1 MNKRDAHFQAFGY
14 EPRRM
19 KPAHFASGF
28 FTALTGEVYADE
40 LLNRVAVTSA
50 GKGLLESYT
59 PERVLETLKQKRLIA
74 EALNQPEIELLRK
87 QVNGIVDNDSAMFP
101 AYRPYRAMGNDYTFI
116 SPRLLTTANRTDGY
130 AGLFVLTVLAETGPG
145 QTVLDAGRALADEP
159 AGTLEQFV
167 EPLLRDVDPQPRDLR
182 EKYEEGFGVLDPAR
196 VAAIAETMRVE
207 TDALRRLCAA
217 AQDYSH
223 YRKIRFYIL
232 GLLAWLFSYLLKTAA
247 TTSSTTPLLLFD
259 FLGDRDGRIRAQ
271 SRACYARLR
280 EGVRRSYTEFARSGR
295 IQPDPIAANLFSRP
309 GRPEE
314 QNFYFLEE
322 HFRDVAVRMGYA
334 QPRAGNVQQ
343 KHLELQPDTLR
354 VLMLSILDGD
364 AQHPIT
370 LDEACRRLWETWK
383 VAVGAR
389 GEDLEALRIQGYFG
403 FDEEDLSRNTAAFAG
418 RLKSLNMA
426 FEPSDGLV
434 LCSSDIGEVL

>member
-1 MNKRDAHFQAFGY
+1 MNKHDAHFQAFGY
-14 EPRRM
+14 EPLRM

-28 FTALTGEVYADE
+28 FTALTGQVYADE

-50 GKGLLESYT
+50 GRGMLGNYA
-59 PERVLETLKQKRLIA
+59 PERVLETLKDQRLI
-74 EALNQPEIELLRK
+74 EDGLNQPDVELLRK

-101 AYRPYRAMGNDYTFI
+101 AYRPFSARGNDYTFI
-116 SPRLLTTANRTDGY
+116 SPRLLSTASRVDGF
-130 AGLFVLTVLAETGPG
+130 AGFFVLTVLADTGPG
-145 QTVLDAGRALADEP
+145 RTVLDTGRALADEP

-167 EPLLRDVDPQPRDLR
+167 EPLLGDIDPQPRDLR
-182 EKYEEGFGVLDPAR
+182 DKYEERFGVLDPAR
-196 VAAIAETMRVE
+196 VAHIAAAMRVE
-207 TDALRRLCAA
+207 TDALERLCAA
-217 AQDYSH
+217 MQDYSH

-232 GLLAWLFSYLLKTAA
+232 GLLAWLFAYLLKTAA
-247 TTSSTTPLLLFD
+247 STSSATPLLFFD
-259 FLGDRDGRIRAQ
+259 FLGDRHGRIRSQ

-280 EGVRRSYTEFARSGR
+280 EGVRRSYTEFARAGR
-295 IQPDPIAANLFSRP
+295 IQPDPIAENVFSRK

-354 VLMLSILDGD
+354 ILMLSILDGD
-364 AQHPIT
+364 VQHPIT
-370 LDEACRRLWETWK
+370 LDEACTRLWDTWK
-383 VAVGAR
+383 VLVGAR
-389 GEDLEALRIQGYFG
+389 AEDHETLRTQGYFG
-403 FDEEDLSRNTAAFAG
+403 FDEEDLSRNAAAFAD
-418 RLKSLNMA
+418 RLKSLHMA

-434 LCSSDIGEVL
+434 LCSTDIGKVL

>member
-14 EPRRM
+14 EPLRM

-50 GKGLLESYT
+50 GRGLLGNYA
-59 PERVLETLKQKRLIA
+59 PERVLETLKEQRLIA
-74 EALNQPEIELLRK
+74 DDLDQPDVELLRK

-101 AYRPYRAMGNDYTFI
+101 AYRPFSARGNDYTFI
-116 SPRLLTTANRTDGY
+116 SPRLLSAANRVDGF
-130 AGLFVLTVLAETGPG
+130 AGFFVLTVLAETDPG
-145 QTVLDAGRALADEP
+145 RTVLDAGRALAEEP

-167 EPLLRDVDPQPRDLR
+167 EPLLGNVDPQPRDLR
-182 EKYEEGFGVLDPAR
+182 AKYEEQFGVLEPAR
-196 VAAIAETMRVE
+196 VADVAAAMRVE
-207 TDALRRLCAA
+207 TDALKGLCAA
-217 AQDYSH
+217 MHDYSH

-232 GLLAWLFSYLLKTAA
+232 GLLAWLFAYLLKTAA
-247 TTSSTTPLLLFD
+247 STSSATPLLFFD
-259 FLGDRDGRIRAQ
+259 FLGDRNSRIRSQ

-280 EGVRRSYTEFARSGR
+280 EGVRRSYTEFASAGR
-295 IQPDPIAANLFSRP
+295 IQPDPIAENVFSRK

-322 HFRDVAVRMGYA
+322 HFRDLAVRMGYA
-334 QPRAGNVQQ
+334 QPRAGNVLQ

-354 VLMLSILDGD
+354 ILMLSVLDGD
-364 AQHPIT
+364 PQHPIT
-370 LDEACRRLWETWK
+370 LDETCTRLWDTWK
-383 VAVGAR
+383 VLVGAR
-389 GEDLEALRIQGYFG
+389 GADHETLRAQGYFG
-403 FDEEDLSRNTAAFAG
+403 FDEEDLSRNTDAFAD
-418 RLKSLNMA
+418 RLKSLHMA